1 MEEVLPMCTNKL
13 FFSDADFPCSRTQ
26 SVGGHRETEVGLL
39 LPESSPDT
47 AREQYLSKTGLTIMI
62 LLLIII

>member
-13 FFSDADFPCSRTQ
+13 FLSDADFPCSGAQ

-39 LPESSPDT
+39 LPESNVH
-47 AREQYLSKTGLTIMI
+47 EQYLSKTGLTIMI